1 MENTDD
7 ILLIPEDTINI
18 KNKPAMESTH
28 GKIISIKKYANG
40 KYGGVF
46 EDGQFRWVGIETQ
59 LHPDNKPHSD
69 NQSPSLPLSPANGSS
84 VEGKDSVDLKT
95 AVDLMRKYYFDESN

>member
-1 MENTDD
+1 MENIDD
-7 ILLIPEDTINI
+7 ILLIPKDTINI
-18 KNKPAMESTH
+18 KNQPVMESTH

-59 LHPDNKPHSD
+59 LQPD
-69 NQSPSLPLSPANGSS
+69 NQSPSLPMSPANGSS
-84 VEGKDSVDLKT
+84 VEGEDSVDLKT
-95 AVDLMRKYYFDESN
+95 AVDLMRKYYFDDSN

>member
-1 MENTDD
+1 MEHTDD

-18 KNKPAMESTH
+18 KNKPTMESTH

-59 LHPDNKPHSD
+59 IQSD
-69 NQSPSLPLSPANGSS
+69 NQSSSLPLSPANGPS